1 MSDKPKKEADAKGDA
16 KGGDAHGDA
25 PKKGGLLSK
34 TPVLLG
40 GAMIIEAIVLFAGMK
55 FLGGSPK
62 PASAVMVEPEK
73 PAEGADA
80 HADPHAA
87 ADAHGAEAKPAEEG
101 HGGDA
106 HGGGEGAAPAKFD
119 KKARVELQ
127 VLEFRAPNKM
137 GGRTFL
143 YDVSIYVSLKA
154 EHEAKVKEVITKS
167 GALIKDR
174 VRTIIAQSDPEK
186 LGAGSEPGLETL
198 RRQVKYQLDEIL
210 GDPRIIDEVLVPRC
224 IPIPVNY

>member
-1 MSDKPKKEADAKGDA
+1 MSDKPKKEPDAKADT
-16 KGGDAHGDA
+16 KGGDAHGDK

-34 TPVLLG
+34 TPVLVG
-40 GAMIIEAIVLFAGMK
+40 GAMILEAIVLFAGMK

-62 PASAVMVEPEK
+62 PASATIIEGEK
-73 PAEGADA
+73 AAEGADA
-80 HADPHAA
+80 HG
-87 ADAHGAEAKPAEEG
+87 DAKPAEGHGAEAKADEG
-101 HGGDA
+101 HGGA
-106 HGGGEGAAPAKFD
+106 EGHGEGAPPVKFD

-143 YDVSIYVSLKA
+143 YDVSIYVSVKA
-154 EHEAKVKEVITKS
+154 EHEAKVKDTITKS

-198 RRQVKYQLDEIL
+198 RRQVKHQLDEIL
-210 GDPRIIDEVLVPRC
+210 GDPKIIDEVLVPRC
-224 IPIPVNY
+224 IPIPVNF